1 MVAVEAQQF
10 ALSDRGQLDRF
21 AAAGVGERAFVR
33 GGFSLGWLVFGLGLA
48 RAGRKQEQ
56 GAERRRERGS
66 HQFSPF
72 GPQEARALRPAHS
85 RRSEEHTS
93 ELQSL
98 MRTSYAVFCLKKKKQ
113 TTQQ

>member
-33 GGFSLGWLVFGLGLA
+33 GGFSLGWLVFGLSLA

-56 GAERRRERGS
+56 GAARRRERGS

-72 GPQEARALRPAHS
+72 GQ
-85 RRSEEHTS
+85 RSEGHTS
-93 ELQSL
+93 ELQSI
-98 MRTSYAVFCLKKKKQ
+98 MRPSYAVFCLNNHIQNYKS
-113 TTQQ
+113 TRSP